1 MENTGSAIDVSVIIV
16 ARHEG
21 LASYKTI
28 LNLRQA
34 YQLLDDRNITYE
46 TIVCMPDSDSR
57 VRELFSGLHDD
68 VDFQVLRPATE
79 SVGGGINRAI
89 REARGKYVCV
99 QRASD
104 MVIDTWLLR
113 ALQFLDSQSDD
124 EFMVVH
130 PEVYIEFGTDVW
142 KNLVWWLPDSADI
155 SDEFPALI
163 DRNLW
168 PGVVCA
174 ARKLFGAVPFPEKS
188 SADSYESYYFN
199 AESLSRGIRHYCV
212 PQTLGFHRIIDEQ
225 DYFTHYRLDCVLPHV
240 SLWPQLERL
249 ESLATGQKHLVI
261 TREQSKPVKHSPI
274 SRLGKAMMR
283 RLHWRTNPVKA
294 VCSEERNVSVNL
306 PEWLIMQWKAIN
318 VIDNHVW
325 PTRDMLR
332 NVEMHSYGCTVEE
345 RRMFMAFR
353 TLIGQST
360 RTPDM
365 LFFTYDPLG
374 DGGTERVL
382 ANYLH
387 ALQRLHPEWHIAVMR
402 KAPSHTTMFPGDVDF
417 IDFFDAV
424 DGLDDWQRMTVL
436 DRWVAWTGVRRFFF
450 FFAGWALGD
459 FAYRW
464 ARRHVS
470 YLKANDCA
478 VYVALFMNETVSPDE
493 KGRIL
498 NLADPFL
505 REIDEAVSKVFSDNQ
520 TIIRQ
525 ALSLNAFAPDKFV
538 VHYQPVGMIPCV
550 EPATIDVKRPLRV
563 LWASRFATQ
572 KRPDLVRAIGKRLEF
587 DSDDSI
593 RIVMYGRE
601 QNVDPAIVEDCEY
614 VEYGGSYSGFKSL
627 PLERFDVLLY
637 TADNDGLPNVL
648 LEAAAHGLPIVAS
661 DEGAV
666 REFVINGLTGI
677 LVPTEDIDGYIQAL
691 RWMHTHPRETREFV
705 LRSQHLLKTRHSFE
719 RFEEQVGRD
728 IV

>member
-1 MENTGSAIDVSVIIV
+1 MENTESAIDVSIIIA
-16 ARHEG
+16 ARDEG

-34 YQLLDDRNITYE
+34 YQLLDAQNITHE
-46 TIVCMPDSDSR
+46 TIVCMPDNDTR
-57 VRELFSGLHDD
+57 VRKLFSGLHSDI
-68 VDFQVLRPATE
+68 DFQVLRLATE

-89 REARGKYVCV
+89 REACGRYICV

-104 MVIDTWLLR
+104 MVTDTWLLH
-113 ALQFLDSQSDD
+113 ALQFLDSHPNGESIA
-124 EFMVVH
+124 VH
-130 PEVYIEFGTDVW
+130 PESYIEFGTDVW
-142 KNLVWWLPDSADI
+142 KNLIWWLPDSI
-155 SDEFPALI
+155 NVSDEFPALI

-174 ARKLFGAVPFPEKS
+174 ARKLFLDVPFPEKA

-199 AESLSRGIRHYCV
+199 AESLSRGIHHYCI

-225 DYFTHYRLDCVLPHV
+225 DYFTHYRSDCVLPHV
-240 SLWPQLERL
+240 SLWPQLKRL
-249 ESLATGQKHLVI
+249 ESQATEKKHLAASG
-261 TREQSKPVKHSPI
+261 EQSKPVEQSPI
-274 SRLGKAMMR
+274 LRLGKAVIR
-283 RLHWRTNPVKA
+283 RLYRWSNPLKA
-294 VCSEERNVSVNL
+294 VHIEEKNVSANL
-306 PEWLIMQWKAIN
+306 PEWLIAQWRAIN
-318 VIDNHVW
+318 AIDNHVW
-325 PTRDMLR
+325 PTRDMLH
-332 NVEMHSYGCTVEE
+332 NVEIHPYRCTAEE
-345 RRMFMAFR
+345 LRMFRAFR
-353 TLIGQST
+353 TLIGQAT

-387 ALQRLHPEWHIAVMR
+387 ALRRLHPEWHIAVMR
-402 KAPSHTTMFPGDVDF
+402 KAPSHASMFPGDVDF
-417 IDFFDAV
+417 IDFFGAV

-436 DRWVAWTGVRRFFF
+436 DRWVAETGARRFFF

-459 FAYRW
+459 FSYRW
-464 ARRHVS
+464 TRRRVS

-498 NLADPFL
+498 NLSDPFL

-525 ALSLNAFAPDKFV
+525 ALALNAFAPDKFV
-538 VHYQPVGMIPCV
+538 VHYQPVDMMPRV
-550 EPATIDVKRPLRV
+550 EPATIDVNRPLRV

-572 KRPDLVRAIGKRLEF
+572 KRPDLVRAIGKQLEY

-593 RIVMYGRE
+593 SIVMYGRE
-601 QNVDPAIVEDCEY
+601 QNIDPAIVEDCEY
-614 VEYGGSYSGFKSL
+614 VKYGGSYSGFKSL
-627 PLERFDVLLY
+627 PLDSFDVFLY

-666 REFVINGLTGI
+666 REFVINGSTGI

-691 RWMHTHPRETREFV
+691 RWMHTHPEETRR
-705 LRSQHLLKTRHSFE
+705 LALQSQRLLKTRHSFE
-719 RFEEQVGRD
+719 RFEEQVNRD